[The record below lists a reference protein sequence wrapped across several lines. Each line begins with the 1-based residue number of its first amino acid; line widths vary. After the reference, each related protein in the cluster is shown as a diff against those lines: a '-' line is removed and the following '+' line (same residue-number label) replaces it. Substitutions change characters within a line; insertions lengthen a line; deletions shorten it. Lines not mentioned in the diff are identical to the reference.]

1 MSVYHPK
8 LKQIL
13 GYMLQIGEKITP
25 LTLENTYNREFD
37 SVLKCKFSSTFDNNK
52 FTYAFEIKIDDEVQT
67 VRFSETNNVMIL
79 FMTTI
84 RAVVKHFKIT
94 IGEDTEFTN
103 QIKSWFASYPDS
115 LFDSPSLSKEES
127 HLDTLLA
134 LQEFGLV
141 DDDDIEEFSAKPEKE
156 PTPTKAQTTSDVTY
170 PQWNKI
176 PYIYPYSTDQLFA
189 GSNIPPKSWE
199 EYPVDSIGLKLS
211 YGAVI
216 INDRGQVLVVE
227 PANHFSDVVWTIPKG
242 KLDAGEIPE
251 QTAVREAQEETGYD
265 IELIDYIDGAWTGQ
279 TSVTRFFLARPKGE
293 QGEWEN
299 QGTNQQE
306 TWQALFVNYECA
318 KVLFSSSNK
327 KSAQRDTEALEKGYE
342 KFYKIVG
349 GKNV

>member
-84 RAVVKHFKIT
+84 RPVVKHFKIT

-115 LFDSPSLSKEES
+115 LFDSHSSSQYKEEIDS
-127 HLDTLLA
+127 LFDSPSPTT
-134 LQEFGLV
+134 
-141 DDDDIEEFSAKPEKE
+141 KE
-156 PTPTKAQTTSDVTY
+156 PIPTKAQTTSDVTY

-242 KLDAGEIPE
+242 KLDMNEIPE
-251 QTAVREAQEETGYD
+251 QTAVREAKEETGYD

-318 KVLFSSSNK
+318 KVLLSSSNK

-342 KFYKIVG
+342 MFYKAVG
-349 GKNV
+349 GKK